1 MRYGHA
7 WDACFALEAG
17 SLADTLDTLTFISGG
32 TYANDESRHKE
43 REARRVQAGYFRQ
56 YLPGNGGTFNCPED
70 DRFMLL
76 SEHEDSDFYYGKTY
90 LGIERSDDLVLI
102 QVTCNSE
109 RPLSMKKAFYQKV
122 VERLGEALRL
132 RPEDV
137 LISLV
142 EVNKEN
148 WSLGK
153 GEATYA

>member
-1 MRYGHA
+1 MPMTRVAMKKGKPAEYKRAILDNIYQAMR
-7 WDACFALEAG
+7 E
-17 SLADTLDTLTFISGG
+17 
-32 TYANDESRHKE
+32 
-43 REARRVQAGYFRQ
+43 
-56 YLPGNGGTFNCPED
+56 TFNCPED

-90 LGIERSDDLVLI
+90 LGIERSDDLVMI

-148 WSLGK
+148 WSLGN

>member
-1 MRYGHA
+1 MPMTRVAMKKGKPADYKRAILDNIYEAMR
-7 WDACFALEAG
+7 E
-17 SLADTLDTLTFISGG
+17 
-32 TYANDESRHKE
+32 
-43 REARRVQAGYFRQ
+43 
-56 YLPGNGGTFNCPED
+56 TFNCPED
-70 DRFMLL
+70 DRFMVL

-90 LGIERSDDLVLI
+90 LGIERSDDLVMI

-122 VERLGEALRL
+122 VELLGEALRL

>member
-1 MRYGHA
+1 MPMTRVAMKKGKPADYKRAILDNIYEAMR
-7 WDACFALEAG
+7 E
-17 SLADTLDTLTFISGG
+17 
-32 TYANDESRHKE
+32 
-43 REARRVQAGYFRQ
+43 
-56 YLPGNGGTFNCPED
+56 TFNCPED

-76 SEHEDSDFYYGKTY
+76 SEHDDSDFYYGKTY
-90 LGIERSDDLVLI
+90 LGIERSDDLVMI

-109 RPLSMKKAFYQKV
+109 RPLAMKKAFYQKV